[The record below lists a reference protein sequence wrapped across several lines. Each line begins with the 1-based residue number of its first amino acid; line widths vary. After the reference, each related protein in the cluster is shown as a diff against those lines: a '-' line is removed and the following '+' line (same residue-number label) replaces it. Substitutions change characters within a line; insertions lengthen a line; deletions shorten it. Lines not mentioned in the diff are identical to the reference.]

1 MDCAKVGQLIL
12 QLRREKGLTQRQLAD
27 TLGISNKTVSKWEC
41 GRGAPDVSLWRELS
55 SVLGADLLRLLQG
68 ELAPNRPDAGKM
80 GRMRFY
86 VCPRC
91 GNILTSTGKASI
103 SCCGRALAPL
113 EAARETGGHR
123 LAAEEMDGEWYVTI
137 QHPMTKGHYIAF
149 AACVSDA
156 QVWMHRLYPEQSPA
170 FRLAALPRGPVCIC
184 IAPVTGCSAM
194 RRPLKSRFSEIARTA
209 KRGIAADSLPSP
221 AFLHQ
226 SP

>member
-1 MDCAKVGQLIL
+1 MFPSGGSC
-12 QLRREKGLTQRQLAD
+12 RRY
-27 TLGISNKTVSKWEC
+27 WEPICC
-41 GRGAPDVSLWRELS
+41 GFCRGNWP
-55 SVLGADLLRLLQG
+55 
-68 ELAPNRPDAGKM
+68 PT

-149 AACVSDA
+149 AACVSD
-156 QVWMHRLYPEQSPA
+156 
-170 FRLAALPRGPVCIC
+170 
-184 IAPVTGCSAM
+184 
-194 RRPLKSRFSEIARTA
+194 
-209 KRGIAADSLPSP
+209 D
-221 AFLHQ
+221 
-226 SP
+226 

>member
-12 QLRREKGLTQRQLAD
+12 QLRREKGLTQWQLAD

-149 AACVSDA
+149 AACVSDD

-170 FRLAALPRGPVCIC
+170 FRLAALPRGACLYLYCTRHGLFRYVPPFEKPI
-184 IAPVTGCSAM
+184 
-194 RRPLKSRFSEIARTA
+194 F
-209 KRGIAADSLPSP
+209 
-221 AFLHQ
+221 
-226 SP
+226 